1 MKINEL
7 LKFQEVYPMLA
18 KTKFSIAVAYK
29 ISKISKYVEEELI
42 FYQQELQKII
52 EEYGERNEDGSFK
65 TTDDNTSIKIIP
77 EKLQEC
83 IIKMNNLEN
92 LEIQESG
99 VKFSLDEL
107 SELNLTPDEALGLF
121 PFIE

>member
-7 LKFQEVYPMLA
+7 LKFQEIYPTLA
-18 KTKFSIAVAYK
+18 ATKFPIAVAYK
-29 ISKISKYVEEELI
+29 ISKISKYVEEELL

-52 EEYGERNEDGSFK
+52 EEYGDKNEDGTFK
-65 TTDDNTSIKIIP
+65 LSEDKTSIKIIP

-83 IIKMNNLEN
+83 IQKMHTLEN
-92 LEIQESG
+92 LNIQEPDI
-99 VKFSLDEL
+99 KFKLEDL
-107 SELNLTPDEALGLF
+107 SELNLTPDETMGLF